1 MIFHKIHK
9 MLLRGDWKQVK
20 TSKLVKS
27 EEKLVQVS
35 MHMKS

>member
-1 MIFHKIHK
+1 
-9 MLLRGDWKQVK
+9 MLLRGNWKQVK

-35 MHMKS
+35 MQMKH